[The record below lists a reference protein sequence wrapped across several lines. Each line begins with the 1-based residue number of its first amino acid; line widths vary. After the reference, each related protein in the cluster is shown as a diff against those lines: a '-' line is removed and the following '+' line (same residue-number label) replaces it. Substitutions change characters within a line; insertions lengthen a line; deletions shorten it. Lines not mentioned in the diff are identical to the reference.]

1 MGFLLV
7 REDWDGLNMPNSIP
21 PMPLSKGGDDIMAPP
36 FVFCSHFYCF
46 YCLLFDPLLQIV
58 ILYCT
63 KVFSRMLPN

>member
-1 MGFLLV
+1 
-7 REDWDGLNMPNSIP
+7 MPSSIP
-21 PMPLSKGGDDIMAPP
+21 PMPLSKGGDDIMTPP
-36 FVFCSHFYCF
+36 FVFCSHFYCY